1 VAHIQ
6 LNVTPSPD
14 STPNTSGAPG
24 FYSRRPVPGDVKLS
38 VNGVSVGEAQFTSI
52 YAGGE
57 TLDVGSDLGS
67 PVSPEYKSP
76 NHFTGKINTV
86 TFELVN

>member
-1 VAHIQ
+1 
-6 LNVTPSPD
+6 
-14 STPNTSGAPG
+14 
-24 FYSRRPVPGDVKLS
+24 VKLS
-38 VNGVSVGEAQFTSI
+38 VNGVSVGEAQFSSI

-76 NHFTGKINTV
+76 YRFTGKISEV
-86 TFELVN
+86 RISRDRIKPPEPVRMLCRAFKSSAGPVHLMLLAAS